1 MFISRKPRPGA
12 TCRSPQ
18 AKAPKHPREC
28 AARVPEGRDCFH
40 PSNCVGVI
48 HRGKGYI
55 ALVFSTCVGV
65 LLRGAR
71 GQSSHPS
78 NAHRHA
84 SSEQGMSLHPS
95 AVHTHAPSGTRGR
108 SPHPSNAHRHASSEQ
123 GMSPH
128 PSAVHTHAPSGTR
141 GRSPHPSNA
150 HSKSRRLPARFARSI
165 EQPIILPLPGAQCA
179 PGSGISGGIVGTVS
193 LCETDFPKLRIRESH
208 LSPERGFSGVSAP

>member
-1 MFISRKPRPGA
+1 MRDLFIRNPSPLSIHSMFISRKPRPGA

-28 AARVPEGRDCFH
+28 AARAPEGRDCFH

-48 HRGKGYI
+48 HRGKGDI

-108 SPHPSNAHRHASSEQ
+108 SPHPSNAH
-123 GMSPH
+123 
-128 PSAVHTHAPSGTR
+128 
-141 GRSPHPSNA
+141 
-150 HSKSRRLPARFARSI
+150 SKSRRLPARFA
-165 EQPIILPLPGAQCA
+165 PIHRTTYNTSTSGRAMRARPGDLR
-179 PGSGISGGIVGTVS
+179 GIVGTVS